1 MAIAV
6 QTQWPLYPR
15 QAGSESAALSGAPQR
30 AHFLIALSFRCHTGD
45 SCGMP
50 MVLRLYLALAFSGYL
65 LSYLFLNPWFLL
77 ISLYLA
83 PVLRFGSFKSFSLG
97 ICDCTFNTEDGGLHM
112 TAGLFGYLLI
122 LPFVAIEMLL
132 GK

>member
-1 MAIAV
+1 MDKATA
-6 QTQWPLYPR
+6 QLMRFLPR
-15 QAGSESAALSGAPQR
+15 
-30 AHFLIALSFRCHTGD
+30 LSFRCHTGD
-45 SCGMP
+45 SCGTP

-112 TAGLFGYLLI
+112 AGGFLMYLPL
-122 LPFVAIEMLL
+122 LPLL
-132 GK
+132 AVERLQGK

>member
-1 MAIAV
+1 MRFA
-6 QTQWPLYPR
+6 
-15 QAGSESAALSGAPQR
+15 
-30 AHFLIALSFRCHTGD
+30 
-45 SCGMP
+45 
-50 MVLRLYLALAFSGYL
+50 LYLALCFTGYL

-77 ISLYLA
+77 VSLCLA

-112 TAGLFGYLLI
+112 AGGFFMYLLV
-122 LPFVAIEMLL
+122 LPFMAVERLQ